1 MVSVYCIV
9 TCAGLTTNFSFSLII
24 NAQVTIQMGLFL
36 QLLQI
41 VLISTQLL
49 KEATTTTTTNATATA
64 TTTMITTTIMNTASS
79 ADTGT
84 TTVPLVQNNLTS
96 ISTSNK
102 SQPKSVSQSTPST
115 DLHSTQSK
123 ASNYITGVPNRT
135 QFINSSYRTSS
146 MIFTNSGSAALL
158 VTPTTTEQT
167 SSHVLSQ
174 PKSVSQSTP
183 SADLNSTQSK
193 ASSYITGVP
202 NRTQFI
208 NSSYGTSSMI
218 FINSGSA
225 TLLVTPTTTEQTSSP
240 SVNDTTPT
248 PQVSPSSSVLYKLS
262 SSQSGNTTR
271 SASTTL
277 NSTTTTQGFSASSMW
292 KISSD
297 NQTSPLS
304 TPKAMNTTS
313 SVDAG
318 TSPFRSPTIMNTASS
333 ADTGTTTVP
342 LVKNNLTSIS
352 TSNKSQPK
360 NVSQSTPSTDLHSTQ
375 SKASSYITG
384 VPNRTLS
391 INSSYGTSPM
401 ILTNSGS
408 ATTQAVYF
416 TSNHP
421 TKESSSLLVA
431 HTTTDSFT
439 KLTSAISGINFS
451 RQETVLTLIKPCQ
464 MLIIKHRLV
473 CLTLTT
479 DGAPF
484 ALYVE
489 EGYCGGGGYALYA

>member
-24 NAQVTIQMGLFL
+24 NAQVTIQMGLIL

-49 KEATTTTTTNATATA
+49 KEATTTTNATATA
-64 TTTMITTTIMNTASS
+64 VTASAITSRTEILNTGIATNVAQTSSPSVNDTILTRQMSLSSSALHKPSFSQSRETTQSASTTLNTTTTTRGFSASSQWQISSDHQTSPLSTPKAMNTTSS
-79 ADTGT
+79 VDAGT
-84 TTVPLVQNNLTS
+84 TAVSHLL
-96 ISTSNK
+96 
-102 SQPKSVSQSTPST
+102 SQPKSVSQSTPSA
-115 DLHSTQSK
+115 DLNSTQSK
-123 ASNYITGVPNRT
+123 ASSYITGVPNQT
-135 QFINSSYRTSS
+135 HSINSSYGTSS
-146 MIFTNSGSAALL
+146 MIFTNSGSATPL

-167 SSHVLSQ
+167 SSPSVNDITPNQQVSPSSGVLHKLSSSQLGSTPKAMNATSSVDAGTTAVSHVLSQ

-202 NRTQFI
+202 NQ
-208 NSSYGTSSMI
+208 
-218 FINSGSA
+218 
-225 TLLVTPTTTEQTSSP
+225 
-240 SVNDTTPT
+240 
-248 PQVSPSSSVLYKLS
+248 
-262 SSQSGNTTR
+262 
-271 SASTTL
+271 
-277 NSTTTTQGFSASSMW
+277 
-292 KISSD
+292 
-297 NQTSPLS
+297 
-304 TPKAMNTTS
+304 
-313 SVDAG
+313 
-318 TSPFRSPTIMNTASS
+318 
-333 ADTGTTTVP
+333 
-342 LVKNNLTSIS
+342 
-352 TSNKSQPK
+352 
-360 NVSQSTPSTDLHSTQ
+360 
-375 SKASSYITG
+375 
-384 VPNRTLS
+384 TLS
-391 INSSYGTSPM
+391 INSSYGTSLM

-416 TSNHP
+416 TSDHP

-489 EGYCGGGGYALYA
+489 DGYCGGGGMHYMHNNR

>member
-1 MVSVYCIV
+1 
-9 TCAGLTTNFSFSLII
+9 
-24 NAQVTIQMGLFL
+24 MGLIL

-64 TTTMITTTIMNTASS
+64 VTASAITSRTEILNTGIATNVAQTSSPSVNDTILTRQMSLSSSALHKPSFSQSRETTQSASTTLNTTTTTRGFSKPKLKAMNTTSS
-79 ADTGT
+79 VDAGT
-84 TTVPLVQNNLTS
+84 TAV
-96 ISTSNK
+96 
-102 SQPKSVSQSTPST
+102 
-115 DLHSTQSK
+115 
-123 ASNYITGVPNRT
+123 
-135 QFINSSYRTSS
+135 
-146 MIFTNSGSAALL
+146 
-158 VTPTTTEQT
+158 
-167 SSHVLSQ
+167 SHVLSQ

-218 FINSGSA
+218 FTNSGSA

-240 SVNDTTPT
+240 SPRKTT
-248 PQVSPSSSVLYKLS
+248 Q
-262 SSQSGNTTR
+262 

-277 NSTTTTQGFSASSMW
+277 NETTTIQGFSTSSRW
-292 KISSD
+292 QISSD
-297 NQTSPLS
+297 YQTSPLS

-318 TSPFRSPTIMNTASS
+318 TTAVSH
-333 ADTGTTTVP
+333 V
-342 LVKNNLTSIS
+342 L
-352 TSNKSQPK
+352 SQPK
-360 NVSQSTPSTDLHSTQ
+360 SVSQSTPSADLNSTQ

-384 VPNRTLS
+384 VPNQTLS
-391 INSSYGTSPM
+391 INSSYGTSLM

-416 TSNHP
+416 TSDHP

-439 KLTSAISGINFS
+439 KLTSAISVSVSLNWTGWSVDSRDCQRHCSNMGGTVTASRHCYSHTVTFSKSICTQYNISTKVFKCQQHCPISGTTLLGVSISTVVVGTLLHMLPNF
-451 RQETVLTLIKPCQ
+451 
-464 MLIIKHRLV
+464 
-473 CLTLTT
+473 
-479 DGAPF
+479 F
-484 ALYVE
+484 
-489 EGYCGGGGYALYA
+489 GG

>member
-49 KEATTTTTTNATATA
+49 KEATTTTTTNATATT

-84 TTVPLVQNNLTS
+84 TTVPLVQNILTS

-202 NRTQFI
+202 NQTQSI

-218 FINSGSA
+218 FTNSGSA
-225 TLLVTPTTTEQTSSP
+225 TLLVSPTTTEQTSSP

-248 PQVSPSSSVLYKLS
+248 QQVSPSSSVLHKLS
-262 SSQSGNTTR
+262 SSQLRKTTQ

-277 NSTTTTQGFSASSMW
+277 NETTTTQGFSSLSRW

-313 SVDAG
+313 SVDAR
-318 TSPFRSPTIMNTASS
+318 TTAVSHVLS
-333 ADTGTTTVP
+333 Q
-342 LVKNNLTSIS
+342 L
-352 TSNKSQPK
+352 KS
-360 NVSQSTPSTDLHSTQ
+360 VSQSTPSADLNSTQ

-384 VPNRTLS
+384 VPNQTLS
-391 INSSYGTSPM
+391 INSSYRTSLM

-416 TSNHP
+416 TSDHP

-451 RQETVLTLIKPCQ
+451 SQETVLTLMKPCQ

-489 EGYCGGGGYALYA
+489 EEYCGGGGMHYMHNNR